1 MNRGGQWS
9 AFNSDDTSSN
19 PRDIEIIF
27 QNENP
32 SKKRLELDIYK
43 FQCVST
49 LCSQSYNSKLR
60 L

>member
-32 SKKRLELDIYK
+32 SKKVGVGHL
-43 FQCVST
+43 
-49 LCSQSYNSKLR
+49 
-60 L
+60 